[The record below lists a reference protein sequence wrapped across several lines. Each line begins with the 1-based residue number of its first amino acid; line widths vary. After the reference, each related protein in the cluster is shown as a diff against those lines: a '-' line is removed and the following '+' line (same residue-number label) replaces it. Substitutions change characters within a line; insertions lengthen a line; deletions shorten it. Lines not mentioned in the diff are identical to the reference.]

1 HFILTILSSDG
12 LLYLVVVAN
21 QVGESYLSKL
31 TPVDQDI
38 TKEQSEQCHL
48 LHSAWNDLT
57 KVWTLPVIHALS
69 LKQPARFNE
78 LKRRIQNISA
88 TSLAE
93 RLNELDQ
100 RKVVERKVY
109 PETPPRVEYALTKK
123 GMELSEII
131 DGLAEWVMIWDK
143 TSNSTGRANDEKVRA
158 AVRSK

>member
-1 HFILTILSSDG
+1 MVI
-12 LLYLVVVAN
+12 YLVVAVD
-21 QVGESYLSKL
+21 QVSVDYLSKS
-31 TPVDQDI
+31 TQVDQDI
-38 TKEQSEQCHL
+38 TKEQSEECHL

-123 GMELSEII
+123 GIELQEILG
-131 DGLAEWVMIWDK
+131 GLADWVIKWDK
-143 TSNSTGRANDEKVRA
+143 QPNGSTSTN
-158 AVRSK
+158 